1 MRQLILH
8 IGPGK
13 SGSSALQSWLA
24 LNQEQLAGLGYGY
37 YVGHG
42 KARAFRINAGNAGP
56 LREMLGQAAF
66 PDDDFERRYFHGR
79 PHAIIS
85 GEQLQLLE
93 KPAAERLLAWAGE
106 AGVAVTVVGVL
117 RNVYDYFHST
127 WLQTIKRRN
136 QGEPFATFV
145 ERRSRFRHLDV
156 VDHWESVAP
165 CRWLHYDTERNR
177 LAEAFC
183 DRAGLDIAALEPMSP
198 RRVNRSLT
206 PQEADVL
213 QALVRW
219 QREAGLEVR
228 DDFSRI
234 ISDELVD
241 QDPDRPVGFRFDE
254 RAHAH
259 LVDTFE
265 GALQRFNDTV
275 GARERM
281 RLAVL
286 GETRY
291 LPPGAEEGLDGDTLT
306 RIATVITNHR
316 DRFDAQA
323 LAVVAASLAAEFPGV
338 AETLAVPDQ

>member
-24 LNQEQLAGLGYGY
+24 LNQEKLAGLGYGY
-37 YVGHG
+37 HVGHG

-56 LREMLGQAAF
+56 LREMLGQDAF
-66 PDDDFERRYFHGR
+66 PAADFEQRYFRGH

-93 KPAAERLLAWAGE
+93 TPAAERLLAWAARE
-106 AGVAVTVVGVL
+106 GVAVTVVGVL
-117 RNVYDYFHST
+117 RNVYDYLYST

-136 QGEPFATFV
+136 QVESFATFV
-145 ERRSRFRHLDV
+145 ARRTHFRHLDV
-156 VDHWESVAP
+156 VDHWESLMP
-165 CRWLHYDTERNR
+165 SRWMHYDVERDR
-177 LAEAFC
+177 LAESFC
-183 DRAGLDIAALEPMSP
+183 ARAGLDASTLAPMSA

-206 PQEADVL
+206 PEEADIL
-213 QALVRW
+213 QGLLRL
-219 QREAGLEVR
+219 QRDAGLELR

-234 ISDELVD
+234 ISDQLVD
-241 QDPDRPVGFRFDE
+241 LDPDRPAAFRFDK

-259 LVDTFE
+259 MTHTFDA
-265 GALQRFNDTV
+265 ALQRFNETV

-286 GETRY
+286 GETPY
-291 LPPGAEEGLDGDTLT
+291 LPMNSEERLDGDTLA
-306 RIATVITNHR
+306 RIVQVITDRR
-316 DRFDAQA
+316 DHFDPRA
-323 LAVVAASLAAEFPGV
+323 LAVIAAG
-338 AETLAVPDQ
+338 LAVEYPGIAEALKASG